1 MQNPDIIAI
10 MRRQVA
16 GTLRQVERA
25 QADAAAL
32 VQWYANIGGDT
43 WANGVSDADWT
54 NAGVTKGQFKRAMS
68 DLAAFPT
75 LLNPAV
81 LANVADAAYKIQLI
95 G

>member
-1 MQNPDIIAI
+1 MQNTDTIAI
-10 MRRQVA
+10 MRRQTA
-16 GTLRQVERA
+16 NTLRQVERA

-32 VQWYANIGGDT
+32 VQWYANIGGDV
-43 WANGVSDADWT
+43 WANAVADADWT
-54 NAGVTKGQFKRAMS
+54 TAGITKIQFKRAMA
-68 DLAAFPT
+68 DLATFPT